1 MQNDHSPSVAMKLHY
16 DPCPQLL
23 LTMMRLIPVQCKS
36 KESDSFHEV
45 DPVESGICQ
54 IGMSIKAHNPHRQKE
69 QNHKDSCQQYRLLI
83 AH

>member
-1 MQNDHSPSVAMKLHY
+1 MQNDHSPSVARESHY

-23 LTMMRLIPVQCKS
+23 LTMMRLIPDQCKS

-45 DPVESGICQ
+45 ALVESEICQ
-54 IGMSIKAHNPHRQKE
+54 TGMSIKAHNPHRRKV

-83 AH
+83 TH